1 MFLKIGEINNIIHN
15 YEITL
20 DYIIA
25 VVGNSKESHLKIFD
39 KSLKVQKDLQKYS
52 AYDFINVD
60 KYIIFT
66 SNNADFSYAY
76 QKSDERI
83 LKLPYILH
91 IKGEKIDEQ
100 YLCYSQYEG
109 KECYLL
115 ISLDSLEINK
125 IFNIAIGFG
134 NVNHI
139 VGNMFISTKRHLGI
153 FALFDLSNKLRWQ
166 ANLGEL
172 GSYEDWRGKHKG
184 EIHNLYYYRDT
195 ILVNSGPFIFCF
207 SLNNGELLWSLRS
220 NIEARFYSM
229 VINKNKAYLLQN
241 QNYTV
246 IDIVNGIFI
255 IEKKIDTFQYQG
267 KEVFFD
273 AHGEPVYNQGFIWS
287 SLYSG
292 GVSFVCAIEP
302 STGDV
307 VWVQHLESGYKIE
320 SIKFNNNQMYI
331 LDTGGTLNILENIN

>member
-1 MFLKIGEINNIIHN
+1 
-15 YEITL
+15 
-20 DYIIA
+20 
-25 VVGNSKESHLKIFD
+25 
-39 KSLKVQKDLQKYS
+39 
-52 AYDFINVD
+52 
-60 KYIIFT
+60 
-66 SNNADFSYAY
+66 
-76 QKSDERI
+76 
-83 LKLPYILH
+83 
-91 IKGEKIDEQ
+91 
-100 YLCYSQYEG
+100 
-109 KECYLL
+109 
-115 ISLDSLEINK
+115 
-125 IFNIAIGFG
+125 
-134 NVNHI
+134 
-139 VGNMFISTKRHLGI
+139 
-153 FALFDLSNKLRWQ
+153 
-166 ANLGEL
+166 
-172 GSYEDWRGKHKG
+172 
-184 EIHNLYYYRDT
+184 
-195 ILVNSGPFIFCF
+195 
-207 SLNNGELLWSLRS
+207 
-220 NIEARFYSM
+220 M